1 MVVAIKPMIT
11 GTKFLRASSNGLTL
25 QIAAAGMSAHG
36 IRTPPP
42 IGVTVYH
49 FRCCFSLNR
58 SIRYRYIPFRNKL
71 RGESITFTSTKNI
84 GIDNRC
90 T

>member
-1 MVVAIKPMIT
+1 MATMVVAIKPMIT

-42 IGVTVYH
+42 TQMPVICPSAVKVAVPPPIAVPNKLATDPL
-49 FRCCFSLNR
+49 RKCRKSLNHL
-58 SIRYRYIPFRNKL
+58 IQ
-71 RGESITFTSTKNI
+71 
-84 GIDNRC
+84 
-90 T
+90 